1 MRFRGLDLNLLA
13 VFDGLMQS
21 RSVSATA
28 RQMNLSQPAMSA
40 ALARLRDY
48 FGDPLLVSHGKR
60 MYPTAFAESLLPQ
73 VRACLGEI
81 ETLLATSAAFDPA
94 TSQRSFRLV
103 ASDYIVAAV
112 IAPMQERL
120 AIEAPGICLK
130 LSHPD
135 EGTGHQL
142 DEGKVDLA
150 INPKEFLSP
159 GHPAELLFE
168 ERHVIVGWDGNPL
181 FSRPI
186 DEDEFFRAG
195 HVSVAIGTRANPSF
209 ADRHLAV
216 LTRLRRIEVEAASF
230 AAVPWLL
237 TNTQRISVMHERLAR
252 CAMQR
257 FPIKMAPLP
266 FTFPVMEEHVQFH
279 HTRVQ
284 DEGLGWL
291 KSKLREAS
299 MIHLDYRL

>member
-60 MYPTAFAESLLPQ
+60 MYPTAFAESLVPQ
-73 VRACLGEI
+73 VRASLSGI
-81 ETLLATSAAFDPA
+81 EALLATSAPFDPA
-94 TSQRSFRLV
+94 TSRRSFRLV
-103 ASDYIVAAV
+103 TSDYLVAAV

-120 AIEAPGICLK
+120 AHEAPGIHLK
-130 LSHPD
+130 LSYPD
-135 EGTGHQL
+135 EITGQQL

-150 INPKEFLSP
+150 INPREFLSQ

-168 ERHVIVGWDGNPL
+168 ERHVVVGWRDNPL
-181 FSRPI
+181 LAGDM
-186 DEDEFFRAG
+186 DEAAFLAAG
-195 HVSVAIGTRANPSF
+195 HVSVAIGARSNPSF
-209 ADRHLAV
+209 ADRQMALLGKV
-216 LTRLRRIEVEAASF
+216 RRIEVEAASF
-230 AAVPWLL
+230 ATVPWLL
-237 TNTQRISVMHERLAR
+237 VNTQRISVMHERLAR
-252 CAMQR
+252 CAAEI
-257 FPIKMAPLP
+257 FPIRIAPLP
-266 FTFPVMEEHVQFH
+266 FAFPVMEEHVQFH
-279 HTRVQ
+279 HTRAK
-284 DEGLGWL
+284 DEGLIWL

-299 MIHLDYRL
+299 SIQAGDGS

>member
-48 FGDPLLVSHGKR
+48 FADPLLVSHGKR

-94 TSQRSFRLV
+94 SSQRTFRVV
-103 ASDYIVAAV
+103 ASDYIVAAI

-120 AIEAPGICLK
+120 ASEAPGIRLR
-130 LSHPD
+130 LSYPD

-150 INPKEFLSP
+150 INPKEFLAQ
-159 GHPAELLFE
+159 GNPAELLFE
-168 ERHVIVGWDGNPL
+168 ERHVVVGWQGNPL
-181 FSRPI
+181 FDRPI
-186 DEDEFFRAG
+186 DEKTFLTAG
-195 HVSVAIGTRANPSF
+195 HVSVAIGSRSNASF
-209 ADRHLAV
+209 ADRHLALLGKV
-216 LTRLRRIEVEAASF
+216 RHVEVEAASF
-230 AAVPWLL
+230 AMVPWLL
-237 TNTQRISVMHERLAR
+237 ARTQRISVMHERLAR
-252 CAMQR
+252 CAAQM
-257 FPIKMAPLP
+257 FPIRTAPLP
-266 FTFPVMEEHVQFH
+266 FAFPVMEEHVQFH
-279 HTRVQ
+279 HTRAL
-284 DEGLGWL
+284 DEGLIWL
-291 KSKLREAS
+291 KTKLREAS
-299 MIHLDYRL
+299 SIHIVDG